1 MKQAIRAI
9 QVQLQLDG
17 YYKGFLDGIHGN
29 ATQEA
34 IRAAVAEGKYKIGF
48 NYSVFKRVFNKPR
61 LTQPFVDS
69 VNTLFKTFNDYN
81 SYDATNPLYI
91 GYMLGTAWL
100 ETAYTMLPIK
110 EYGSYKYLSKYDTGK
125 LARILGNTPEADGDG
140 ILYAGRGYVMITGKT
155 NYRTFSLL
163 LDLDLLK
170 YPDLALEPST
180 AAKILVMGSLRG
192 SFTGKKLSDYIRH
205 GHRLEFISAR
215 RVINGND
222 RATDIAVY
230 AEKFVQCL
238 TLNKV

>member
-17 YYKGFLDGIHGN
+17 YYKGFLDGIHGK

-34 IRAAVAEGKYKIGF
+34 IRSAVEAGAYKIGF
-48 NYSVFKRVFNKPR
+48 NYTLFKKLFNKPR

-69 VNTLFKTFNDYN
+69 VNTLFKTFNEYN

-91 GYMLGTAWL
+91 GYMMGTAWL

-110 EYGSYKYLSKYDTGK
+110 EYGSYKYLSKYDTGR
-125 LARILGNTPEADGDG
+125 LAKILGNTPDADGDG
-140 ILYAGRGYVMITGKT
+140 QLYAGRGYVMITGKA
-155 NYRTFSLL
+155 NYRKFSLM

-180 AAKILVMGSLRG
+180 AAKILVIGSLRG
-192 SFTGKKLSDYIRH
+192 SFTGKKLSDYISH
-205 GHRLEFISAR
+205 GHRLEFIAAR
-215 RVINGND
+215 KVINGSD
-222 RATDIAVY
+222 RAKDIALY
-230 AEKFVQCL
+230 AEDFIKCL
-238 TLNKV
+238 TLDRV